1 MKKFIKI
8 LCVMSIMTIIFSCG
22 KKEVQVGSKTFD
34 TSKTY
39 TIAISQSAEKKT
51 LDDMRKGLV
60 IGLKNL
66 GLLEDVNLTYT
77 YENAKDNMSFA
88 EQIADAYSKNDAD
101 VIVTIGE
108 KSTVAM
114 SNKIKDRPIVFVG
127 VGNAERLSYADGN
140 GIPKENVTGVI
151 DSHLIEER
159 LEFIQDNYENVKKLG
174 IIYNAND
181 NLAKYDVDY
190 FKFDATAYNIDIYTV
205 SVTKDEDIDK
215 AIDTIL
221 PKVDAIALV
230 TDFMVDNHIVDIVK
244 KVNAA
249 GKIVF
254 GDTEEHKNLGA
265 IVATSR
271 DYLLVG
277 EKAAELVKS
286 ILVDNKK
293 VNELAI
299 EKVDFKIN

>member
-114 SNKIKDRPIVFVG
+114 SEKIKDRPIVFVG

-140 GIPKENVTGVI
+140 GIPKGNVTGVI

-159 LEFIQDNYENVKKLG
+159 LKFIQDNYENVKKLG

-230 TDFMVDNHIVDIVK
+230 TDFMVDNHTADIVK

-254 GDTEEHKNLGA
+254 GDTEEHKNAGA

-293 VNELAI
+293 VNEITI

>member
-1 MKKFIKI
+1 MKRFIKI
-8 LCVMSIMTIIFSCG
+8 LCVMSIMTIIFSCD

-39 TIAISQSAEKKT
+39 AIAISQSAEKKA

-114 SNKIKDRPIVFVG
+114 SDKIKDRPIVFVG

-230 TDFMVDNHIVDIVK
+230 TDFMVDNHTVDIVK

-254 GDTEEHKNLGA
+254 GDTEEHNNAGA

-293 VNELAI
+293 VNEIAI